1 MLQLL
6 HSNSI
11 ESKQEDGTVSDLTL
25 VGSQGR
31 VGFRGLCENKFLLG
45 VSLFSTL
52 GGFLCGY
59 ALGVLPGVLAIESF
73 GAKFPEIY
81 TNAMLKGWFVST
93 FILAAWFG
101 ANVSGPV
108 CDKIGRKVSII
119 YDAVIF
125 ILGSSLQAC
134 ATSPAHLF
142 AGRAV
147 AGLAVGSLTHVV
159 PIYLAEISCARIR
172 GSLVS
177 LQQLAITFGIVVS
190 YGIVYG
196 TSQIGGTR
204 CAPGIPHTATLP
216 FNPDTDVPPGG
227 CTGQTQ
233 ASWRVP
239 LAFQILPALC
249 LAIGMLFMPY
259 SPRWL
264 AERGR
269 EVEVLDT
276 LRRLRRKP
284 AQDCSVRTE
293 FLEIMAEVRFAREV
307 MKAAYPDAGPV
318 MRIINKYLVLMSSW
332 PKSKRLVVGS
342 LIVTFQQN
350 MGATTLIYILP
361 TIFSQ
366 LGLNPNTTSL
376 LATGAYGIVN
386 MLATLLAIVLVDRV
400 GRRPVLISGAAG
412 CSICLAIIGSIV
424 TIYGKDWPAHVVA
437 AHIAIVFVY
446 LYDAILSYSWTPMGW
461 VITSEIFPL
470 HLRSSGMS
478 ITASG
483 MWSSYFTAGL
493 FTPAMLNPHA
503 GGMGYWLPVTFSLA
517 ALLSA
522 ISFIP
527 ETKGRTL
534 EEMDPVFHDN
544 ATDSQQELKRS
555 ISRELGLP
563 DRAFLNVL

>member
-1 MLQLL
+1 MLQPL

-11 ESKQEDGTVSDLTL
+11 ESKQKDGIVSDLAL

-59 ALGVLPGVLAIESF
+59 ALGVLPNVLAIESF

-81 TNAMLKGWFVST
+81 TNA
-93 FILAAWFG
+93 IL
-101 ANVSGPV
+101 
-108 CDKIGRKVSII
+108 KIGRRVSII
-119 YDAVIF
+119 CDAVIF
-125 ILGSSLQAC
+125 ILGSLLQAC
-134 ATSPAHLF
+134 ATSPVHLF
-142 AGRAV
+142 AGRV
-147 AGLAVGSLTHVV
+147 IAGLAVGSLTHVV
-159 PIYLAEISCARIR
+159 PMYLAEISCARIR

-177 LQQLAITFGIVVS
+177 LQQLAITFGILVS
-190 YGIVYG
+190 YGIVCG

-204 CAPGIPHTATLP
+204 CAPGIPYTGTLP
-216 FNPDTDVPPGG
+216 NGKLVFNPDTDVPPGG

-233 ASWRVP
+233 ASWRAP
-239 LAFQILPALC
+239 LSFQILPALC

-269 EVEVLDT
+269 EVEALDT
-276 LRRLRRKP
+276 LTRLRRKP
-284 AQDCSVRTE
+284 AQDRSVRTE

-318 MRIINKYLVLMSSW
+318 MRIINKYLVLMTSW
-332 PKSKRLVVGS
+332 PKSKRLMVGC
-342 LIVTFQQN
+342 LIMTFQQN
-350 MGATTLIYILP
+350 MGVATLVYFLP

-366 LGLNPNTTSL
+366 LGLNPDTTSL
-376 LATGAYGIVN
+376 LANGAYGIVN
-386 MLATLLAIVLVDRV
+386 MLANLLAIVLVDRV

-412 CSICLAIIGSIV
+412 CLLCLAIIGSIV

-437 AHIAIVFVY
+437 AHTAIVFVF
-446 LYDAILSYSWTPMGW
+446 LYDAILSYSWAPMGW

-478 ITASG
+478 ITASV

-493 FTPAMLNPHA
+493 FAPTMLNPHA
-503 GGMGYWLPVTFSLA
+503 GGIGYWSSAAFSLG

-534 EEMDPVFHDN
+534 EEMDPVFRDN
-544 ATDSQQELKRS
+544 ATDSQRELKEG

-563 DRAFLNVL
+563 DRAFLNIL

>member
-1 MLQLL
+1 MLQPL

-11 ESKQEDGTVSDLTL
+11 ESKQEDVIVSDLAL

-31 VGFRGLCENKFLLG
+31 VGFSGLFENKFLLG

-81 TNAMLKGWFVST
+81 TNA
-93 FILAAWFG
+93 IL
-101 ANVSGPV
+101 
-108 CDKIGRKVSII
+108 KIGRKVSII

-125 ILGSSLQAC
+125 ILGSLLQAC
-134 ATSPAHLF
+134 ATSPVHLF
-142 AGRAV
+142 AGRVV

-159 PIYLAEISCARIR
+159 PMYLAEISCARIR

-177 LQQLAITFGIVVS
+177 LQQLAITFGILVS

-204 CAPGIPHTATLP
+204 CAPGIPYTGTLP
-216 FNPDTDVPPGG
+216 NGKLVFNPDTDVPPGG

-264 AERGR
+264 ADRGR
-269 EVEVLDT
+269 EVEALGHPVASST
-276 LRRLRRKP
+276 EARSRL
-284 AQDCSVRTE
+284 
-293 FLEIMAEVRFAREV
+293 EV
-307 MKAAYPDAGPV
+307 MEAAYPNAGPV
-318 MRIINKYLVLMSSW
+318 MRIINKYLALMAGW

-342 LIVTFQQN
+342 LIMMFQQN
-350 MGATTLIYILP
+350 MGMTILIYFLP

-366 LGLNPNTTSL
+366 LGLNPIL
-376 LATGAYGIVN
+376 LPYLPQGLMGLLTWI
-386 MLATLLAIVLVDRV
+386 LATLLAIVLVDRV

-412 CSICLAIIGSIV
+412 CLICLAIIGSIV

-437 AHIAIVFVY
+437 AQIAIVFVF
-446 LYDAILSYSWTPMGW
+446 LYDAILAYSWTPMGW

-493 FTPAMLNPHA
+493 FAPTMLNPHT
-503 GGMGYWLPVTFSLA
+503 GGIGYWISVAFALA

-544 ATDSQQELKRS
+544 ATDSQQELKRG

-563 DRAFLNVL
+563 DRAFLNAL